1 MPLIGYLRVSTGKQQ
16 LSGLGLSAQR
26 TSIENYASQIGETIE
41 QVFVE
46 TESGRKKSRPELQAA
61 LSACK
66 RHKATLIIA
75 KLDRLARNV
84 AFVSS
89 LMEAGVEFVA
99 VDAPYANK
107 LMLHILS
114 AFAEHERE
122 MISERTKAALA
133 AAKERGVVLGANGHV
148 LAKQNKEAAAAH
160 ASMVRPSIEAELEAG
175 CKTLTQLADRLNVLA
190 IPTAN
195 GGKWHPMTVKRTL
208 KRLGLRVPQPH

>member
-1 MPLIGYLRVSTGKQQ
+1 M
-16 LSGLGLSAQR
+16 GLEAQR
-26 TSIENYASQIGETIE
+26 SSIEKYAGQVGEAID

-46 TESGRKKSRPELQAA
+46 TESGGKKNRPELQAA
-61 LSACK
+61 LTECK
-66 RHKATLIIA
+66 RKKATLVIA

-133 AAKERGVVLGANGHV
+133 AAKERGVVLGANGKV
-148 LAKQNKEAAAAH
+148 LAQKNREAALDHALKVSPQIDEARAH
-160 ASMVRPSIEAELEAG
+160 G
-175 CKTLTQLADRLNVLA
+175 CLTLTQIASYLNENA
-190 IPTAN
+190 AQAAS
-195 GGKWHPMTVKRTL
+195 GGLWHPMTVSRVLRRL
-208 KRLGLRVPQPH
+208 KEAEGAL

>member
-1 MPLIGYLRVSTGKQQ
+1 MPLIGYLRVSTGRQQ
-16 LSGLGLSAQR
+16 VSGLGLEAQR
-26 TSIENYASQIGETIE
+26 SSIEQYASQIGETIE

-46 TESGRKKSRPELQAA
+46 TESGSKKNRPELAAA
-61 LSACK
+61 LVACK
-66 RHKATLIIA
+66 KQKATLIIA

-89 LMEAGVEFVA
+89 LMEAGVEFIA

-133 AAKERGVVLGANGHV
+133 AAKARGVKLGRNGAV
-148 LAKQNKEAAAAH
+148 LAAQNKAAADKH
-160 ASMVRPSIEAELEAG
+160 AELVQKHIMGALDEG
-175 CKTLTQLADRLNVLA
+175 CVTYQAIAKHLTSEGVKTADSGRWHPATVRLIMKRLN
-190 IPTAN
+190 IE
-195 GGKWHPMTVKRTL
+195 K
-208 KRLGLRVPQPH
+208 

>member
-16 LSGLGLSAQR
+16 LSGLGLEAQR
-26 TSIENYASQIGETIE
+26 NSIERYASQIGESIE

-46 TESGRKKSRPELQAA
+46 TESGSKKNRPELAAA
-61 LSACK
+61 LAACK
-66 RHKATLIIA
+66 KHKATLIIA

-89 LMEAGVEFVA
+89 LMEAGVEFIA

-133 AAKERGVVLGANGHV
+133 AAKARGVMLGRNGAV
-148 LAKQNKEAAAAH
+148 LAAQNKAAADKH
-160 ASMVRPSIEAELEAG
+160 AELVQKHILDALSAG
-175 CKTLTQLADRLNVLA
+175 CTTYQAIADYLASTNVKTDD
-190 IPTAN
+190 
-195 GGKWHPMTVKRTL
+195 GGKWHPATVRL
-208 KRLGLRVPQPH
+208 IMKRLDIEK

>member
-1 MPLIGYLRVSTGKQQ
+1 LE
-16 LSGLGLSAQR
+16 AQR
-26 TSIENYASQIGETIE
+26 SSIERYATQIGETID

-46 TESGRKKSRPELQAA
+46 TESGSKKNRPELIAA
-61 LSACK
+61 LAACK
-66 RHKATLIIA
+66 RRKATLIIA

-89 LMEAGVEFVA
+89 LMEAGIEFVA

-133 AAKERGVVLGANGHV
+133 AAKARGLKLGKNGIV
-148 LAKQNKEAAAAH
+148 LAAHNQNSANAFALTVEPNIRQAMSNGNRTYQAISNFLT
-160 ASMVRPSIEAELEAG
+160 ASNV
-175 CKTLTQLADRLNVLA
+175 KTSD
-190 IPTAN
+190 
-195 GGKWHPMTVKRTL
+195 GGQWHPTTVMRIM
-208 KRLGLRVPQPH
+208 KRLSLRFDNQTSRKIKN